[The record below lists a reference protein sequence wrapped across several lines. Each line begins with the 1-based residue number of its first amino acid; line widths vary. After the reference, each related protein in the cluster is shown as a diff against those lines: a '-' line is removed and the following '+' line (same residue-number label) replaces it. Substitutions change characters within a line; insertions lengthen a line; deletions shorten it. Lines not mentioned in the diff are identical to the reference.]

1 MTDRT
6 HQYTATRIHTLFLAD
21 PTYTLTIPEIAQKLR
36 VPMWRRSS
44 IMRALRRMPNPLRRK
59 KHIMTT
65 YRTEQERVAW
75 ISGDRDRAALLA
87 RIADLE
93 RLVDQLTDELI
104 DLRESHIIERIDP

>member
-1 MTDRT
+1 MYAFVRTDVG
-6 HQYTATRIHTLFLAD
+6 LFKVYRHEYD
-21 PTYTLTIPEIAQKLR
+21 WQIIGPDFER
-36 VPMWRRSS
+36 WSS

-65 YRTEQERVAW
+65 HRTEQERVAW

-104 DLRESHIIERIDP
+104 DLRESHDIERLDP